1 MLVLLLLLLLLLHCG
16 SSIAAC
22 IVHDGSKGFPQA
34 AGQVRI
40 GLSQPR
46 SFHSLERSWN
56 VGACLQISRP
66 PHPPLLEEHCVWRQ
80 RQTQIEA
87 EQAKRKKGDE
97 RREEAQ
103 EEKTVTRRQLIYR
116 NTTGQGRT

>member
-1 MLVLLLLLLLLLHCG
+1 MRCWKSTYSV
-16 SSIAAC
+16 
-22 IVHDGSKGFPQA
+22 Q
-34 AGQVRI
+34 R
-40 GLSQPR
+40 
-46 SFHSLERSWN
+46 E
-56 VGACLQISRP
+56 
-66 PHPPLLEEHCVWRQ
+66 

-97 RREEAQ
+97 RKEKTQ